1 MIITRTWINDFL
13 DISNISTKKLCKIFT
28 SIGLEVDSVKN
39 IKIPSNVVVG
49 KVIETKRH
57 ENANKLNICMVDVGS
72 SIIQVVCG
80 AKNVKKEQ
88 YVPVA
93 MISCK
98 LDKDLTIKKAILRGI
113 ESNGMICSSSELGL
127 SVLNDGILELDSS
140 IGELIL
146 GKELKEY
153 PLLNDEIIE
162 LELTANRGDC
172 LSINGIARELSAYF
186 NIALNE
192 LDTFISYS
200 KSAIGQVLE
209 IDCDSKVEASLVFS
223 AINLKNFKLPLLQ
236 KLRLGIISKFTTND
250 IQNALFYTTHCNGVV
265 FNAYCKNDTKINK
278 NKLSVLN
285 IKKDKQNFDVVYS
298 KELLST
304 ICVEHKDITLN
315 DYEYIIESS
324 YINPEVLSKRV
335 FETKKTTGDIYYKSS
350 RGSEPN
356 IQEGM
361 NFLAILLSKFGVKF
375 YNGFRVFTEDKERTN
390 IDVNI
395 DKINAII
402 GQKISKMKIEKIL
415 SALKF
420 DVKDTVH
427 NILSVKVPLYRHDIK
442 NIADITE
449 EIVRIIGIDNIK
461 AKPLEISEVKQINQT
476 TLDLFKKNILRQ
488 KAVQNSFFETI
499 TYIFTN
505 KKNLQKYNFTCVNDE
520 LDILNPIVNELNTY
534 RSTILLNLVEAVS
547 SNFKFGFKSVG
558 LFEIGTVF
566 DENRQE
572 SKKISFVFSGEK
584 EEKSISNKAKPQNI
598 DFFEFSK
605 KILNSVGSF
614 ELETMH
620 KITNNFIH
628 PYQCANII
636 RKGINIGFISKLH
649 PSVCDDFDLPDTF
662 IAEIDFNKIQHNLT
676 IAKAYSKFQSSSK
689 DLSLVVLKDME
700 YSKVKS
706 VINASKDA
714 NIKQFN
720 LIDIYTDEQL
730 GDKASL
736 TIRFIL
742 QNDNKTL
749 NEEEISSSL
758 DKVVNTLNKKLNIK
772 LRQ

>member
-461 AKPLEISEVKQINQT
+461 AKPLE
-476 TLDLFKKNILRQ
+476 R
-488 KAVQNSFFETI
+488 
-499 TYIFTN
+499 
-505 KKNLQKYNFTCVNDE
+505 
-520 LDILNPIVNELNTY
+520 
-534 RSTILLNLVEAVS
+534 RS
-547 SNFKFGFKSVG
+547 
-558 LFEIGTVF
+558 
-566 DENRQE
+566 
-572 SKKISFVFSGEK
+572 
-584 EEKSISNKAKPQNI
+584 
-598 DFFEFSK
+598 
-605 KILNSVGSF
+605 
-614 ELETMH
+614 
-620 KITNNFIH
+620 
-628 PYQCANII
+628 
-636 RKGINIGFISKLH
+636 
-649 PSVCDDFDLPDTF
+649 
-662 IAEIDFNKIQHNLT
+662 
-676 IAKAYSKFQSSSK
+676 
-689 DLSLVVLKDME
+689 
-700 YSKVKS
+700 
-706 VINASKDA
+706 
-714 NIKQFN
+714 
-720 LIDIYTDEQL
+720 
-730 GDKASL
+730 
-736 TIRFIL
+736 
-742 QNDNKTL
+742 
-749 NEEEISSSL
+749 
-758 DKVVNTLNKKLNIK
+758 
-772 LRQ
+772 

>member
-1 MIITRTWINDFL
+1 MIITRTWVEDFL
-13 DISNISTKKLCKIFT
+13 DISKISTKKLCKTFT
-28 SIGLEVDSVKN
+28 SIGLEVDSVKS
-39 IKIPSNVVVG
+39 IKIPNSVIVG
-49 KVIETKRH
+49 KIIETKKH
-57 ENANKLNICMVDVGS
+57 ENADKLNICMVDIGLE
-72 SIIQVVCG
+72 IIQIVCG
-80 AKNVKKEQ
+80 AKNVKKGQ

-93 MISCK
+93 MVSCQ
-98 LDKDLTIKKAILRGI
+98 LSKDFKIKKTILRGV
-113 ESNGMICSSSELGL
+113 ESNGMICSSNELGL
-127 SVLNDGILELDSS
+127 PILNDGILELDSS
-140 IGELIL
+140 IGELII
-146 GKELKEY
+146 GKQLKEY

-186 NIALNE
+186 NIAFNE
-192 LDTFISYS
+192 LDTSISYLN
-200 KSAIGQVLE
+200 SAIGQILE

-223 AINLKNFKLPLLQ
+223 AINLENFKLPLLQ
-236 KLRLGIISKFTTND
+236 KLRLGIISKFTNND
-250 IQNALFYTTHCNGVV
+250 IQNALFYTTHCNGVI

-278 NKLSVLN
+278 NNLSVLN
-285 IKKDKQNFDVVYS
+285 IKKDEKNFDVVYS

-304 ICVEHKDITLN
+304 ICVEHKDMALDN
-315 DYEYIIESS
+315 DEYIIESS

-335 FETKKTTGDIYYKSS
+335 FETTITTGDIYYKSS

-356 IQEGM
+356 VQEGM

-375 YNGFRVFTEDKERTN
+375 YNGFKVFTEDKERTN

-415 SALKF
+415 SSLKF

-449 EIVRIIGIDNIK
+449 EIVRTIGIDNIK
-461 AKPLEISEVKQINQT
+461 AKPLEVSEAKQINQT
-476 TLDLFKKNILRQ
+476 TLNLLKKNMLRQ
-488 KAVQNSFFETI
+488 RAVQNSFFETI
-499 TYIFTN
+499 TYVFTN
-505 KKNLQKYNFTCVNDE
+505 KKNLQKYNFKFVKDE

-547 SNFKFGFKSVG
+547 KNLKLGFKSIG

-566 DENRQE
+566 DESRKE
-572 SKKISFVFSGEK
+572 SKKISFIFSGEK
-584 EEKSISNKAKPQNI
+584 EENKVSNKGKPQNI

-605 KILNSVGSF
+605 KILNTIGHF

-620 KITNNFIH
+620 KINNSFIH
-628 PYQCANII
+628 PYQCANVIS
-636 RKGINIGFISKLH
+636 KGVNIGFVSKLH
-649 PSVCDDFDLPDTF
+649 PSVCNDFDLSDTF
-662 IAEIDFNKIQHNLT
+662 IAEIDFDKIQSNLT
-676 IAKAYSKFQSSSK
+676 IAKVHSKFQSSKK
-689 DLSLVVLKDME
+689 DLSIVVPKDME
-700 YSKVKS
+700 YSKIKNL
-706 VINASKDA
+706 INTIRDTS
-714 NIKQFN
+714 IKQFN
-720 LIDIYTDEQL
+720 LIDIYTDEAL
-730 GDKASL
+730 GDKESL

-749 NEEEISSSL
+749 NEEDISSTL
-758 DKVVNTLNKKLNIK
+758 DKILSTLNNKLNII